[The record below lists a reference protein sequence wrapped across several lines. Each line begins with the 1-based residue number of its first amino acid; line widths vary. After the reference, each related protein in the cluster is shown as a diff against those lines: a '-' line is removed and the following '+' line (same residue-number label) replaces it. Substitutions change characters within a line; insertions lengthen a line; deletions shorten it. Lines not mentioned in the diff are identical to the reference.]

1 QQGQASVVVIHEPS
15 TRRCLTGGSFEFR
28 WTIRQDGQRKIGI
41 ATAPAVPRTS
51 TTTSPIRSQLTTP
64 ERRGSSAMQPNSIAF
79 LTRWS
84 PRHSICH
91 RTRGGTMSASPLTE
105 GDLLH
110 ILLEQ
115 LPDAVY
121 FKDAESRFIRIN
133 RTLASWYG
141 LKDPAE
147 AVGKTDADF
156 FSPEFAK
163 SSIEAEQEI
172 MKTGIPAADVEEK
185 LVWPDGRVTYTSST
199 RLPLRDPAGNVVG
212 TFGIFRDI
220 GPHLL
225 AKKEIR
231 RANALYSSLVDNLP
245 QSFFRKDLDGRVTFA
260 NRQYCAVLGKPL
272 KELIGKNDFDLFPE
286 HLARKYREDDAR
298 VLQTGKTLDVVEA
311 HKPPGKDVIYVRV
324 VKSPVFD
331 SDQRAVGVQ
340 GIFWEVPAA
349 ASSAPAKKTK
359 AAAPATKPKKKAKK
373 KKKK

>member
-1 QQGQASVVVIHEPS
+1 M
-15 TRRCLTGGSFEFR
+15 T
-28 WTIRQDGQRKIGI
+28 
-41 ATAPAVPRTS
+41 
-51 TTTSPIRSQLTTP
+51 
-64 ERRGSSAMQPNSIAF
+64 
-79 LTRWS
+79 
-84 PRHSICH
+84 
-91 RTRGGTMSASPLTE
+91 ASPMTE

-121 FKDAESRFIRIN
+121 FKDAESRFIRVN

-141 LKDPAE
+141 LKDPGD

-163 SSIEAEQEI
+163 SSVAAEQEI
-172 MKTGIPAADVEEK
+172 MKTGMPAADVEEK
-185 LVWPDGRVTYTSST
+185 LVWPDGRVTYTSTT
-199 RLPLRDPAGNVVG
+199 RLPLRDPSGGVVG

-220 GPHLL
+220 GPHLQ

-245 QSFFRKDLDGRVTFA
+245 QNFFRKDLEGRVVFA
-260 NRQYCAVLGKPL
+260 NQQYCKTIGRSL
-272 KELIGKNDFDLFPE
+272 KELIGKTDLDLFPE

-298 VLQTGKTLDVVEA
+298 VLQTGQTLDVVEA

-324 VKSPVFD
+324 VKSPVLD

-340 GIFWEVPAA
+340 GIFWEVPSQKPAE
-349 ASSAPAKKTK
+349 AKKAK
-359 AAAPATKPKKKAKK
+359 AAAPAKPKKKAAQKK
-373 KKKK
+373 KKK

>member
-1 QQGQASVVVIHEPS
+1 M
-15 TRRCLTGGSFEFR
+15 T
-28 WTIRQDGQRKIGI
+28 
-41 ATAPAVPRTS
+41 
-51 TTTSPIRSQLTTP
+51 
-64 ERRGSSAMQPNSIAF
+64 
-79 LTRWS
+79 
-84 PRHSICH
+84 
-91 RTRGGTMSASPLTE
+91 ASPLTE

-121 FKDAESRFIRIN
+121 FKDTESRFIRIN

-141 LKDPAE
+141 LKEPSDAI
-147 AVGKTDADF
+147 GKADGDF

-163 SSIEAEQEI
+163 SSVEAEQEI
-172 MKTGIPAADVEEK
+172 MKTGLPAADIEEK
-185 LVWPDGRVTYTSST
+185 LVWPDGRVTYTSTT
-199 RLPLRDPAGNVVG
+199 RIPLRDPSGNVVG

-220 GPHLL
+220 GPHLQ

-245 QSFFRKDLDGRVTFA
+245 QSFFRKDLEGRVTFG
-260 NRQYCAVLGKPL
+260 NRQYCSVIGKTL
-272 KELIGKNDFDLFPE
+272 KDLIGKTDFDLFPE

-298 VLQTGKTLDVVEA
+298 VVQTGKTLDVVEA

-340 GIFWEVPAA
+340 GIFWEVPAQSA
-349 ASSAPAKKTK
+349 ASPAKKS
-359 AAAPATKPKKKAKK
+359 KPKSKPRKK
-373 KKKK
+373 KPARKKK

>member
-1 QQGQASVVVIHEPS
+1 M
-15 TRRCLTGGSFEFR
+15 T
-28 WTIRQDGQRKIGI
+28 
-41 ATAPAVPRTS
+41 
-51 TTTSPIRSQLTTP
+51 
-64 ERRGSSAMQPNSIAF
+64 
-79 LTRWS
+79 
-84 PRHSICH
+84 
-91 RTRGGTMSASPLTE
+91 ASPLTE

-121 FKDAESRFIRIN
+121 FKDTESRFIRIN

-141 LKDPAE
+141 LKEPSDAI
-147 AVGKTDADF
+147 GKADADF

-163 SSIEAEQEI
+163 SSVEAEQEI
-172 MKTGIPAADVEEK
+172 MKTGLPAADIEEK
-185 LVWPDGRVTYTSST
+185 LVWPDGRVTYTSTT
-199 RLPLRDPAGNVVG
+199 RIPLRDPSGNVVG

-220 GPHLL
+220 GPHLQ

-245 QSFFRKDLDGRVTFA
+245 QSFFRKDLEGRVTFG
-260 NRQYCAVLGKPL
+260 NRQYCSVIGKTL
-272 KELIGKNDFDLFPE
+272 KDLIGKTDFDLFPE

-298 VLQTGKTLDVVEA
+298 VVQTGKTLDVVEA

-340 GIFWEVPAA
+340 GIFWEVPAQSA
-349 ASSAPAKKTK
+349 ASPAKKS
-359 AAAPATKPKKKAKK
+359 KPKSKPRKKKPAKK
-373 KKKK
+373 KK